1 MKSLNIL
8 KAQSLLM
15 ELVPE
20 ALSQLSDERINSL
33 NILEIDCKN
42 GKYDATVYFDSGTIP
57 KNDINDTIKQL
68 KKANGFIRSIA
79 NAFSELN
86 DPIDQLGRFEQQ
98 IVAKE
103 SGDDEAH
110 EMDEDYI
117 DALSYGMPPTAGQG
131 IGIDRLV
138 MLLTNKQSIRDVI
151 LFPAMKTKNKS

>member
-42 GKYDATVYFDSGTIP
+42 GKYDANVYFDSGSIP

-68 KKANGFIRSIA
+68 KKANGFIRSYCLSATSWYRCPNFTFKSKNFDENIS
-79 NAFSELN
+79 NINTL
-86 DPIDQLGRFEQQ
+86 FEK
-98 IVAKE
+98 ISKK
-103 SGDDEAH
+103 D
-110 EMDEDYI
+110 
-117 DALSYGMPPTAGQG
+117 
-131 IGIDRLV
+131 
-138 MLLTNKQSIRDVI
+138 
-151 LFPAMKTKNKS
+151 KNGV